1 MLAILFTSKTS
12 EVVSGAAHHVGLKE
26 KKCLA
31 LHFIP
36 SKYVFHEHINFGGYH
51 WLITK
56 KIGHVLFFLSINFF
70 PFYFINIYQ
79 QINGSRKQKPIV

>member
-1 MLAILFTSKTS
+1 MLTTKTRG
-12 EVVSGAAHHVGLKE
+12 VVSGAEYHVGLKE
-26 KKCLA
+26 KKKCLA
-31 LHFIP
+31 LRFIP

-79 QINGSRKQKPIV
+79 QINGTRKQKPIV